1 MASRERGLSEED
13 LQEIAEW
20 LHSCASEGL
29 ERAYA
34 LRLCAEV
41 ERLRVALEHSRVL
54 HTRLLAHL
62 REH

>member
-1 MASRERGLSEED
+1 MARERGISEED
-13 LQEIAEW
+13 LQEIRDW
-20 LHSCASEGL
+20 LERHGEEGL
-29 ERAYA
+29 TRAYA